1 MGPAEVSTEK
11 REDVILSVLTEV
23 PGGGP
28 RIHRLLKCSV
38 PEENFLAHSYH
49 LIKWQMLFNN
59 NHK

>member
-11 REDVILSVLTEV
+11 RGGVILSALTEV

-28 RIHRLLKCSV
+28 RTHRLLKCSV
-38 PEENFLAHSYH
+38 PEKNFLAHSYH